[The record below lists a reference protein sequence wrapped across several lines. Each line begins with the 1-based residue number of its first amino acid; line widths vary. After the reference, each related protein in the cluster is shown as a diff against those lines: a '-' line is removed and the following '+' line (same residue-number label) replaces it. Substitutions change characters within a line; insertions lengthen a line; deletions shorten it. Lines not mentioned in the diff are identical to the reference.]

1 MVIIIILCCPVQ
13 NMLCLLSKSEREMNL
28 LVIAVHLENNKKH
41 QERIAATA
49 GTSEYQLI
57 RTTAEPLTLSG

>member
-1 MVIIIILCCPVQ
+1 
-13 NMLCLLSKSEREMNL
+13 MLCLLSKSEREMNL